1 MVTMKKLSYLI
12 IAALVV
18 ALLFSVQRYSYH
30 HDKDVAN
37 MAALTDSVTHY
48 KNKLGT
54 STASIKTLQL
64 DKKQIQELLIKKD
77 RELSALAFEFS
88 KVHSITKYT
97 TLTKFDTIQLAYT
110 DSVPCVFERTGTVK
124 NQWYS
129 FGYRSNQKG
138 VEFDTLSIPNTATV
152 ITGTK
157 RKWFLGKETLTTD
170 ITNSNPYISVTGITA
185 AELTL
190 PTPWYKKWYVWL
202 AGGLLAGSIIR

>member
-1 MVTMKKLSYLI
+1 MKDYRTYI
-12 IAALVV
+12 IVALTIT
-18 ALLFSVQRYSYH
+18 LLFSVKHCRYIAGNM
-30 HDKDVAN
+30 DAN
-37 MAALTDSVTHY
+37 NAALTDTVTHY

-54 STASIKTLQL
+54 STASIKTLQV
-64 DKKQIQELLIKKD
+64 DKKQIQDLLIKKD
-77 RELSALAFEFS
+77 SELAALASEFS

-97 TLTKFDTIQLAYT
+97 TLTQFDTIQVAYT
-110 DSVPCVFERTGTVK
+110 DSVPCVFERTGTIK
-124 NQWYS
+124 KQWYS

-157 RKWFLGKETLTTD
+157 RKWFLGRATLTTD
-170 ITNSNPYISVTGITA
+170 ITNSNPYITVTGITA

-202 AGGLLAGSIIR
+202 AGGVIAGSIIR